1 MSQNDISYLPEQLE
15 ADITREENSII
26 FTFQK
31 EKIKLDDSTEISFI
45 TNINPTIKKDIR
57 MMDDALTIHYTI
69 PNTYSFLPPQL
80 KQLDERERLFLT
92 YKVVQQA
99 NQHALSRIHLLVC
112 PENIAL
118 DKGLNPYFLHH
129 GVKES
134 LPPYEKN
141 HDQLLKEVKAT
152 VTSIVESQYTFEQ
165 YVHYY
170 QTLKLSTF
178 AKKIFEASSYNDL
191 LVILEE
197 RIQILNEQKPLIK
210 TVNKKAW
217 KLNRYVLYGVTL
229 LLIPSL
235 IYCFYSLFSIQPKQ
249 ASFIQAQELF
259 LQNNYSEVVTELQP
273 YDIDDMP
280 KVTQYEL
287 ALAYIINE
295 SLTEDQ
301 KETVRNTI
309 TLQSDP
315 QYFKYWIL
323 IGRGEAE
330 EALDIARYME
340 DRDLILFGLL
350 KHKEQV
356 KSDDDLKRE
365 ERQQLLADIE
375 DEIKEYQREVEEEL
389 VEETE
394 VDQPVSNSV
403 QEESATEEDKEIN
416 NDEES
421 SKANIKKEEPTS
433 TDEKQDVPE
442 DEKVSQ

>member
-1 MSQNDISYLPEQLE
+1 MSQNDISYLQQQLE
-15 ADITREENSII
+15 ADIKREENII
-26 FTFQK
+26 TFTFQK

-45 TNINPTIKKDIR
+45 TNINPTIKKEVS
-57 MMDDALTIHYTI
+57 MMDDALSIHFTI
-69 PNTYSFLPPQL
+69 PKTYSFLPPQL

-92 YKVVQQA
+92 YKVVQQV

-134 LPPYEKN
+134 LPPYER
-141 HDQLLKEVKAT
+141 DQEQLLKEVKAT
-152 VTSIVESQYTFEQ
+152 IISIVDSQYTFEQ
-165 YVHYY
+165 YVSYS

-178 AKKIFEASSYNDL
+178 AKKIVESSSYNEL
-191 LVILEE
+191 LEILED
-197 RIQILNEQKPLIK
+197 RIQGLNEQKPLIMM
-210 TVNKKAW
+210 VNKKSW

-235 IYCFYSLFSIQPKQ
+235 IYCFYSLFSLQPKQ
-249 ASFIQAQELF
+249 ESFISAQEMF

-273 YDIDDMP
+273 YDVNEMP

-287 ALAYIINE
+287 ALSYIINE
-295 SLTEDQ
+295 SLTENQ

-315 QYFKYWIL
+315 QYYKYWIL

-350 KHKEQV
+350 KHKELV
-356 KSDDDLKRE
+356 KSDDELKRE

-389 VEETE
+389 VEENNP
-394 VDQPVSNSV
+394 DQPVSNSV
-403 QEESATEEDKEIN
+403 QHESAPEEEKEMK
-416 NDEES
+416 NDEDNTETKVEQEDS
-421 SKANIKKEEPTS
+421 SAE
-433 TDEKQDVPE
+433 EKQDDPAIE
-442 DEKVSQ
+442 QGSQ